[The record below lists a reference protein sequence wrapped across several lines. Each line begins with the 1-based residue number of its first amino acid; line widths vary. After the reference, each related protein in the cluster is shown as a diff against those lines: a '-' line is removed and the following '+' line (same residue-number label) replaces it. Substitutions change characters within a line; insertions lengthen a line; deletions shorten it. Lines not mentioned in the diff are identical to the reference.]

1 MLWIVNY
8 LAIQV
13 LSCVWLFVTPWTAT
27 CQGFPIC
34 HQILE
39 LAQTHVHQVGDAIQ
53 PSHPSSP
60 PAFNFSQ
67 HQGFFP
73 MSHFNASG
81 GQSIGVSSSVLPFN
95 IQDWFPLNGRV
106 GSPCTPK
113 DSRGSPPI
121 PQFKSI
127 NSSVLSFV
135 YSPTLQSIQDYWK
148 KP

>member
-1 MLWIVNY
+1 M
-8 LAIQV
+8 
-13 LSCVWLFVTPWTAT
+13 LSCVRLFVTPWTAT

-39 LAQTHVHQVGDAIQ
+39 LAQTRVYQVGYAIQ
-53 PSHPSSP
+53 PSHPLLFPSP

-73 MSHFNASG
+73 MSHFDASG
-81 GQSIGVSSSVLPFN
+81 GQSIGVSASVFPFN
-95 IQDWFPLNGRV
+95 IQDWFPLNGQV

-113 DSRGSPPI
+113 DSHGSPPI

-127 NSSVLSFV
+127 NSSLLSFV
-135 YSPTLQSIQDYWK
+135 YSPTLQSTQDYWK
-148 KP
+148 NHSFD